1 MTVTDQAY
9 RERNQLAVLL
19 ARMALAQGWKA
30 GRHWDRDAEVGWE
43 NVVMI
48 DLPTGQ
54 VSWHVNVM
62 DCVACGFQT
71 LPKYA
76 GRWDGHT
83 KQQTWDN
90 VFTLI
95 LRFEYAVGD
104 SRGVQ

>member
-1 MTVTDQAY
+1 MTATDQAY

-30 GRHWDRDAEVGWE
+30 GRHRDRDAETGWE

-54 VSWHVNVM
+54 VSWHIPIT

-83 KQQTWDN
+83 KQQAWDSIFN
-90 VFTLI
+90 LI
-95 LRFEYAVGD
+95 LRFGD
-104 SRGVQ
+104 IAAAKGMK